1 MRDSNIFNFG
11 AFYLSHGHV
20 CKTCVWFELCIYGPN
35 HLLLLSIY
43 DEFVF
48 LLKSLQG
55 NVPKRHTVHDL
66 MEIYLLT
73 IWSYIRDIFNCF
85 STLLRA
91 DDQAPSIV
99 GLLCVQ
105 SDVFFATPS
114 KGICKSGYNYK
125 CEGSF
130 TLKLSFHFDLLC
142 TNVQIFITYH
152 VLRM

>member
-1 MRDSNIFNFG
+1 MISFLSYWKV
-11 AFYLSHGHV
+11 FYEMFQKGTRFRTWWRSTYLQ
-20 CKTCVWFELCIYGPN
+20 FGPN
-35 HLLLLSIY
+35 S
-43 DEFVF
+43 ETF
-48 LLKSLQG
+48 LI
-55 NVPKRHTVHDL
+55 V
-66 MEIYLLT
+66 
-73 IWSYIRDIFNCF
+73 F

-91 DDQAPSIV
+91 DDQALSIV

-142 TNVQIFITYH
+142 TNVQIFITYYLKCNIDFMKNLPSPYNGKILLKITSVIRFVKMAH
-152 VLRM
+152 SND